1 MGIHF
6 LRIVSLIK
14 HKTWL
19 KATLLLLI
27 NARVI
32 RTEPVLNT
40 DDSIEITQRHARD
53 NDVKYIMLSG
63 DFKSLEQREK
73 I

>member
-1 MGIHF
+1 M
-6 LRIVSLIK
+6 
-14 HKTWL
+14 
-19 KATLLLLI
+19 
-27 NARVI
+27 I

-73 I
+73 IWFALSFDVES

>member
-1 MGIHF
+1 MVKSYIAA
-6 LRIVSLIK
+6 L
-14 HKTWL
+14 
-19 KATLLLLI
+19 

-73 I
+73 IWFALSFDVES

>member
-1 MGIHF
+1 MVKNYIAA
-6 LRIVSLIK
+6 R
-14 HKTWL
+14 
-19 KATLLLLI
+19 

-40 DDSIEITQRHARD
+40 DDSIEITQQHARD
-53 NDVKYIMLSG
+53 NDVKYIILNL

-73 I
+73 IWFALSSDVES

>member
-1 MGIHF
+1 M
-6 LRIVSLIK
+6 IK
-14 HKTWL
+14 NCIS
-19 KATLLLLI
+19 AR

-53 NDVKYIMLSG
+53 NDVKYIILSV

-73 I
+73 IWFALSSDVES